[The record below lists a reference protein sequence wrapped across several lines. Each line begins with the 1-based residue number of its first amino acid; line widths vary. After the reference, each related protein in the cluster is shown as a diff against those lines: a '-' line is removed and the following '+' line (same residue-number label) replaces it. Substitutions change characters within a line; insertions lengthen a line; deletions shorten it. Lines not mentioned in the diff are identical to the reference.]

1 MKYEDALKTLE
12 IGDFTDE
19 DLELKDIKK
28 KYKAMALMYHP
39 DRNSAENATEKFQE
53 IQAAYEYLV
62 DYYKDI
68 IDCDDYDDPLSEYE
82 NLDKNSYRGMLYSFL
97 KSVLKKD
104 GNSNNIFHN
113 IIQRISSTCEEN
125 SIEILRKLDK
135 NVLIKTYELLKNYSK
150 VLHFGD
156 EFIEKVAEI
165 IADKT
170 KNDECIILNPT
181 LEDLFENNLYR
192 LTVNEFV
199 YIVPLWHRELV
210 YDNSG
215 NDVYV
220 RCEHIMPENVTLG
233 PNNNLFVSV
242 VINVNQ
248 IWIDGVYT
256 FFIGKREFQIPLD
269 KLKLTPRQVVL
280 LNWKGISRINTVDI
294 YDISNK
300 GDIVVDITLEI

>member
-269 KLKLTPRQVVL
+269 KLKLAPRQVVL

>member
-1 MKYEDALKTLE
+1 MKYEDALRILE
-12 IGDFTDE
+12 IGEFNDE
-19 DLELKDIKK
+19 DLEIEDIKK
-28 KYKAMALMYHP
+28 KYKTMALMYHP
-39 DRNSAENATEKFQE
+39 DRNNAENATEKFQE
-53 IQAAYEYLV
+53 IHAAYECLV
-62 DYYKDI
+62 NYYEDV
-68 IDCDDYDDPLSEYE
+68 IDSDDDYDPTSEFE

-97 KSVLKKD
+97 KNILKEDNK
-104 GNSNNIFHN
+104 GKNIFYT
-113 IIQRISSTCEEN
+113 IIQKISSTCEEN

-135 NVLIKTYELLKNYSK
+135 NVLIKTYELLKKYSK

-156 EFIEKVAEI
+156 EFIEKVSEMI
-165 IADKT
+165 SDKM

-233 PNNNLFVSV
+233 PNNNLIVSV
-242 VINVNQ
+242 VIDVNQ
-248 IWIDGVYT
+248 IWADGVYK
-256 FFIGKREFQIPLD
+256 FFIGKREFEIPIE
-269 KLKLTPRQVVL
+269 KLRLSPRQVIL
-280 LNWKGISRINTVDI
+280 LNWQGISRINTKDI

-300 GDIVVDITLEI
+300 GDIIVNVKLEI

>member
-1 MKYEDALKTLE
+1 MKYEDALKILE
-12 IGDFTDE
+12 IDEITDE
-19 DLELKDIKK
+19 DNELEYIKK

-39 DRNSAENATEKFQE
+39 DRNNAENATEHFQE
-53 IQAAYEYLV
+53 IQSAYECLV
-62 DYYKDI
+62 DYYKDT
-68 IDCDDYDDPLSEYE
+68 IDYDDYDDPLSEYE

-104 GNSNNIFHN
+104 GNSNNIFHT
-113 IIQRISSTCEEN
+113 IIQKISSTCEEN

-135 NVLIKTYELLKNYSK
+135 NVLIKTYELLKKYSK

-181 LEDLFENNLYR
+181 LEDLFDNNLYR

-220 RCEHIMPENVTLG
+220 RCEHIMPENVTFG
-233 PNNNLFVSV
+233 KNNNLFVSV
-242 VINVNQ
+242 VIDVNK
-248 IWIDGVYT
+248 IWVDGVHK
-256 FFIGKREFQIPLD
+256 FFIGKREFQIPID
-269 KLKLTPRQVVL
+269 KLKLAPRQVIL
-280 LNWKGISRINTVDI
+280 LGCQGISRINTVDI